1 MAAQQ
6 RGRGRGMGRRRDPWE
21 DDFAARDLEGGFGDV
36 LAGVASSIP
45 IIGPLIGAIGGAI
58 GGGDDKGGGAE
69 GGKGG
74 GGGGGG
80 IDPNLMAL
88 LASQGAAK
96 SGGDMGPM
104 TSLLTSLALGQT
116 QKQPDPY
123 AGLLAAQ
130 ALGASKGG
138 ETAQLDSETKGLLT
152 ELAVKS
158 RDQQAKDAVQT
169 TAKDSADAVKGALAP
184 EIAQIKGQLDQQ
196 QTFLEQQKQAAALQR
211 QRRFERMVLDRL
223 DAIARANNVWSEP
236 RNY

>member
-1 MAAQQ
+1 MAARTQ
-6 RGRGRGMGRRRDPWE
+6 RRGGNARRRDPWE
-21 DDFAARDLEGGFGDV
+21 DDFAARDLEGGITDLLGMIPV
-36 LAGVASSIP
+36 VGPIISGVAGMID
-45 IIGPLIGAIGGAI
+45 GGK
-58 GGGDDKGGGAE
+58 GGDSGSKGAS
-69 GGKGG
+69 GG
-74 GGGGGG
+74 GGGGGV
-80 IDPNLMAL
+80 DPNLMAM

-104 TSLLTSLALGQT
+104 TSLLTSLALNQT

-158 RDQQAKDAVQT
+158 RDQQAKSAVET
-169 TAKDSADAVKGALAP
+169 TAKDSAEQVKGALAP
-184 EIAQIKGQLDQQ
+184 EIAQIKGQLEQQ
-196 QTFLEQQKQAAALQR
+196 KDFLEQQKQAAALSR